1 MKKRNLGQVLLAIG
15 AIIFFSTSATFA
27 AGSPKIGIVDA
38 VGALQQ
44 SQWGKAAADE
54 LKKIA
59 EKMDA
64 DLDQK
69 QKTFAAAKEEF
80 DKKQGV
86 LDAKSKTKKEQ
97 ELRDMQQEGQK
108 FLMESKGKLN
118 DLQASLAKKVH
129 DVVDKIGKE
138 EKYDL
143 ILEKT
148 SVVFS
153 SDKDDITKQV
163 AKELEKLPPFK
174 P

>member
-1 MKKRNLGQVLLAIG
+1 MKQRFAGWVIWAMGSVILLSTTAI
-15 AIIFFSTSATFA
+15 A
-27 AGSPKIGIVDA
+27 AGAPKIGVVDA

-44 SQWGKAAADE
+44 SQWGRQASEE
-54 LKKIA
+54 LKKVA

-69 QKTFAAAKEEF
+69 QKAFGGLRDEF
-80 DKKQGV
+80 DKKRDV
-86 LDAKSKTKKEQ
+86 LDAKSKAKKEQ

-118 DLQASLAKKVH
+118 ELQAALAKKVH
-129 DVVDKIGKE
+129 DVVEKIGKDD
-138 EKYDL
+138 KYDL

-148 SVVFS
+148 SVVYS
-153 SDKDDITKQV
+153 SDKDEITRRV
-163 AKELEKLPPFK
+163 ATELDKLPPFR

>member
-1 MKKRNLGQVLLAIG
+1 MKKKNLGQVLLAML
-15 AIIFFSTSATFA
+15 AILIFSTTATFA
-27 AGSPKIGIVDA
+27 AGTAKIGIVDA

-54 LKKIA
+54 LKKVA

-69 QKTFAAAKEEF
+69 GKAFAGAKDEF

-86 LDAKSKTKKEQ
+86 LDAKTKTKKEQ

-108 FLMESKGKLN
+108 LLMDSKGKLN

-129 DVVDKIGKE
+129 DVVEKIGKD

-148 SVVFS
+148 STVFFNE
-153 SDKDDITKQV
+153 KDDITKQV
-163 AKELEKLPPFK
+163 AKELDKLPPFK
-174 P
+174 L